1 MKGKLGVAVLALI
14 MLLWALPASAE
25 ELPATGETALAATAE
40 TAVPEQETTEQPQ
53 AEEKT
58 LQLQVD
64 ATETDQTDGDT
75 LFGEYLQRLMYPDRA
90 PSTLSNWGEDTD
102 YLNETERQVYDEL
115 KILCTEVA
123 DGKRT
128 ETNNW
133 WIPVEVTVPLQGR
146 TEEEVLLS
154 VVDFYKVTVA
164 SYWSWGYELYWRD
177 TGSFP
182 CEYFYDVS
190 GDTLTLQGLRV
201 GVAVSVDY
209 RVQPD
214 DLYHV
219 NPEKTG
225 AAQKAVENARQ
236 IADSYEGKTDYEKLK
251 GFLDTICDMVS
262 YDWES
267 LEADIY
273 GDPWQLVYVFDG
285 DPNTN
290 VVCEGYAKAYQY
302 LCDLAGIPCYLMTG
316 NVTVDDQGPGVGHM
330 WNNVILEGKTY
341 LVDPTNCDSGNV
353 GMPDQLFLRGA
364 VRNADGSY
372 DIYTFVNSWEYK
384 VHYAVEDYSEGGGLM
399 DEPAFLLSEED
410 YPRTWEKAMMD
421 LPEVVS
427 YGDEFSQMLCG
438 ATEQPTWSTSG
449 CAVVYGNGW
458 VAITGIGDFSI
469 TATLSDGS
477 SYTVSGTAVPRKMTP
492 TVATAQNK
500 TYDGSTAVTVT
511 DVPLEG
517 VISEGEVSVDLSG
530 VTGTLSGADTGH
542 YDTLTL
548 QGLKL
553 TGRRADCYTIDD
565 TVQVS
570 TDVTVEQASAPAV
583 AEQTVQQAT
592 DYAGT
597 GTISLA
603 GFLPADAGALT
614 YEAGTAQ
621 DPAGIV
627 QSWAV
632 DANGIVTYTLA
643 GTGREAR
650 AVLPVTVRS
659 VNYAPVTVPVVVTLA
674 VTAGESTPAPEATP
688 TPETVA
694 PEQSAQ
700 PAAPEQTARP
710 TASPAPA
717 ATPAPAAATAAPT
730 AAPASAAARVTTT
743 IPQTGDDSNPVLWVV
758 LLAGSALALVSLAA
772 LRRKGTR

>member
-1 MKGKLGVAVLALI
+1 MKGKFGVAVLVLI
-14 MLLWALPASAE
+14 MLLWALPVAAA

-53 AEEKT
+53 AEEKS
-58 LQLQVD
+58 LQLQVN
-64 ATETDQTDGDT
+64 AVETDQTDGDT

-90 PSTLSNWGEDTD
+90 PSTLSNWGEETD
-102 YLNETERQVYDEL
+102 YLNEKERQVYDAL
-115 KILCTEVA
+115 KILCAEVA

-133 WIPVEVTVPLQGR
+133 WIPVGVTVPLEGR
-146 TEEEVLLS
+146 TEEEALLS
-154 VVDFYKVTVA
+154 LVDFYKVTVA
-164 SYWSWGYELYWRD
+164 SYWGWGYELYWRD
-177 TGSFP
+177 TGAFP

-201 GVAVSVDY
+201 GVVVSVDY
-209 RVQPD
+209 RAQPD

-236 IADSYEGKTDYEKLK
+236 IAASYEGKTDYEKLK
-251 GFLDTICDMVS
+251 GFLYTICDMVS

-316 NVTVDDQGPGVGHM
+316 DVIVDDQGPGVGHM

-341 LVDPTNCDSGNV
+341 LVDPTNCDSGNI

-364 VRNADGSY
+364 ARNADGSY
-372 DIYTFVNSWEYK
+372 DIYTFVNGWEYK
-384 VHYAVEDYSEGGGLM
+384 VHYALEDYSEGGGLM
-399 DEPAFLLSEED
+399 DQPAFLLSEED
-410 YPRTWEKAMMD
+410 YPRTWEKAMRD

-438 ATEQPTWSTSG
+438 TTEAPYWSTSG

-500 TYDGSTAVTVT
+500 TYDGSATVTVT

-517 VISEGEVSVDLSG
+517 IISEGEVAVDLSG
-530 VTGTLSGADTGH
+530 VTGTLSGASAGH

-570 TDVTVEQASAPAV
+570 TDVTVEQAAAPAV

-603 GFLPADAGALT
+603 AFLPADAGALT
-614 YEAGTAQ
+614 FEAGTAQ

-627 QSWAV
+627 RSWTV

-659 VNYAPVTVPVVVTLA
+659 ANYAPVTVPVVVTLA
-674 VTAGESTPAPEATP
+674 VTAEESTPAPEATP

-700 PAAPEQTARP
+700 PAAPEQTVQP

-730 AAPASAAARVTTT
+730 AAPASAAAQAAVT
-743 IPQTGDDSNPVLWVV
+743 IPQTGDDSTPVLWVV
-758 LLAGSALALVSLAA
+758 LLAGSALTLGGLAV
-772 LRRKGTR
+772 LRRKSSR

>member
-1 MKGKLGVAVLALI
+1 MKRRLMGAVLALA
-14 MLLWALPASAE
+14 MLLWALPVSAA
-25 ELPATGETALAATAE
+25 ELPATGETALTDTVE
-40 TAVPEQETTEQPQ
+40 TVPVQQESQP
-53 AEEKT
+53 EEKT
-58 LQLQVD
+58 LQLQLQMNAD
-64 ATETDQTDGDT
+64 EADQADGDT
-75 LFGEYLQRLMYPDRA
+75 LFGEYLQRLMYPDKA

-102 YLNETERQVYDEL
+102 FLNEKERQVYDAL
-115 KILCTEVA
+115 KTLCTEVA

-128 ETNNW
+128 ETNGW
-133 WIPVEVTVPLQGR
+133 WLPVGVTVQLEGR
-146 TEEEVLLS
+146 TEEEALLS
-154 VVDFYKVTVA
+154 VVDFSKITLA
-164 SYWSWGYELYWRD
+164 SYWGWGYELYWRN
-177 TGSFP
+177 TGAFP
-182 CEYFYDVS
+182 CEYVYDVS
-190 GDTLTLQGLRV
+190 GDTLTLKGLRV
-201 GVAVSVDY
+201 GVVVSVDY
-209 RVQPD
+209 RIQPD

-225 AAQKAVENARQ
+225 AARKAVENARQ

-251 GFLDTICDMVS
+251 GFLYTICDLVS
-262 YDWES
+262 YDEES
-267 LEADIY
+267 LEAGIY

-302 LCDLAGIPCYLMTG
+302 LCDLAGIPCYLVGGDMA
-316 NVTVDDQGPGVGHM
+316 VDGEALPIGHM
-330 WNNVILEGKTY
+330 WNNVILDGKTY

-372 DIYTFVNSWEYK
+372 DIYTYTNGWEYEIN
-384 VHYAVEDYSEGGGLM
+384 YAPEDYSEGGGLM
-399 DEPAFLLSEED
+399 DQPAFLLAEED

-427 YGDEFSQMLCG
+427 YGDEFSQMLG
-438 ATEQPTWSTSG
+438 GTAEEPDWSTSG

-477 SYTVSGTAVPRKMTP
+477 SYTVSGTAIPRKMTP

-530 VTGTLSGADTGH
+530 VTGTLSGAGAGH

-570 TDVTVEQASAPAV
+570 TDVTVSRAPSPV
-583 AEQTVQQAT
+583 ITDRTVQQGES
-592 DYAGT
+592 YAGT
-597 GTISLA
+597 GTVSLA
-603 GFLPADAGALT
+603 DCLPGDAGART
-614 YEAGTAQ
+614 YTAGQAE
-621 DPAGIV
+621 DPAGILRDWSV
-627 QSWAV
+627 AS
-632 DANGIVTYTLA
+632 DGTVTYTVA
-643 GTGREAR
+643 GNGTR
-650 AVLPVTVRS
+650 ATVVLPVS
-659 VNYAPVTVPVVVTLA
+659 VQSANYEPVTLRVVLTL
-674 VTAGESTPAPEATP
+674 GEAAEQPEKTPAAENPVPMEK
-688 TPETVA
+688 
-694 PEQSAQ
+694 
-700 PAAPEQTARP
+700 
-710 TASPAPA
+710 TAS
-717 ATPAPAAATAAPT
+717 
-730 AAPASAAARVTTT
+730 ASAASASPLVAPAEAPGSEAVQTVPR
-743 IPQTGDDSNPVLWVV
+743 TGDDSNPALWA
-758 LLAGSALALVSLAA
+758 LLLFASAAA
-772 LRRKGTR
+772 MGGLTLYRHKCRKVR